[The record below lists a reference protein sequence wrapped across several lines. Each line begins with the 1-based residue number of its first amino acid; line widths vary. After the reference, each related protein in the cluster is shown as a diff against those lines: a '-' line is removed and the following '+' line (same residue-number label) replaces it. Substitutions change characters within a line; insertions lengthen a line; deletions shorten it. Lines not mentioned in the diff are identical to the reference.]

1 MSLEAAVERDT
12 RPESAVG
19 TDQRHKPT
27 KQTMTEPRRRALGW
41 IGTRL
46 SDHRAELVEVRDEVD
61 SMRRAMDERI
71 ATAGKAL
78 TRLAAERGDLQR
90 ERDLLRQS
98 LAEKSRVAAR
108 LRLELEQARAH
119 NEELLAATLP
129 AALQVA
135 TQISDDPTSPP
146 EKSGFRQNLA
156 MASEL
161 KDARAEAAAL
171 KAKLEEAEEDAARHS
186 SRAALEALPYEAENR
201 ALRADLDAGAAELT
215 RLRDALAR
223 AEDESARSEE
233 AHRAEVR
240 ELTRRHDDAMA
251 ATAAAGATELLRAHA
266 EEAAALRAE
275 TRDSKT
281 AAAKAQAEAQA
292 AKAQLANTQAQL
304 ASLEAQLANT
314 QAQLASLEEAARG
327 RDARVDE
334 VACVAD
340 ALRADLEAEKAKAEA
355 AQTETERLRSE
366 LVAARD
372 TQILPD
378 LAALD
383 EMESRLHS
391 LAGSLRARER
401 EVASLN
407 GTVEAQVME
416 RRALAEELRGA
427 REEAAKLAVKLE
439 KERELRRRAPR
450 GSQNAGNGGGKD
462 RPMTKSMSR
471 AFKTLRY

>member
-1 MSLEAAVERDT
+1 
-12 RPESAVG
+12 
-19 TDQRHKPT
+19 
-27 KQTMTEPRRRALGW
+27 MTEPRRRALGW

-46 SDHRAELVEVRDEVD
+46 SDHRAKLVEVRDEVD

-119 NEELLAATLP
+119 NEELLAQTLP

-156 MASEL
+156 MAGEL
-161 KDARAEAAAL
+161 RDARAEAAAL

-186 SRAALEALPYEAENR
+186 SRAALGALPYEAETR
-201 ALRADLDAGAAELT
+201 ALRAELNAAAAELT
-215 RLRDALAR
+215 RAKDALAR
-223 AEDESARSEE
+223 AEDERTRSEE
-233 AHRAEVR
+233 SHRAEVR

-251 ATAAAGATELLRAHA
+251 AMAARRSNDDEAAAKRELLRAHA
-266 EEAAALRAE
+266 EESAALRAE
-275 TRDSKT
+275 TRDSK
-281 AAAKAQAEAQA
+281 AAAARAEAA
-292 AKAQLANTQAQL
+292 A
-304 ASLEAQLANT
+304 EAAR
-314 QAQLASLEEAARG
+314 AQLASLEEAARG
-327 RDARVDE
+327 RDARVEE
-334 VACVAD
+334 VVGVAD
-340 ALRADLEAEKAKAEA
+340 ALRAELEAEKAKAASA
-355 AQTETERLRSE
+355 AAKAAAETERLRSE
-366 LVAARD
+366 LVAARH

-391 LAGSLRARER
+391 LAGTLRARER

-407 GTVEAQVME
+407 GVVEAQVME
-416 RRALAEELRGA
+416 RRALAEELRVA
-427 REEAAKLAVKLE
+427 REEAAALKAALE
-439 KERELRRRAPR
+439 KEREHRRRAPLR
-450 GSQNAGNGGGKD
+450 GSQNGGGNGGEKD

>member
-1 MSLEAAVERDT
+1 
-12 RPESAVG
+12 
-19 TDQRHKPT
+19 
-27 KQTMTEPRRRALGW
+27 MTEPRRRALGW

-223 AEDESARSEE
+223 AEDESAQSEE

-266 EEAAALRAE
+266 EETAALRAE

-292 AKAQLANTQAQL
+292 ARAQLANTR
-304 ASLEAQLANT
+304 
-314 QAQLASLEEAARG
+314 AQLASLEEAARAQAASLEEAARE

-334 VACVAD
+334 VARVAD
-340 ALRADLEAEKAKAEA
+340 ALRAELEAARA
-355 AQTETERLRSE
+355 ETERLRSE
-366 LVAARD
+366 LVVARE

-416 RRALAEELRGA
+416 RVALAEELRGA
-427 REEAAKLAVKLE
+427 REEAAKTAAKLE

>member
-1 MSLEAAVERDT
+1 
-12 RPESAVG
+12 
-19 TDQRHKPT
+19 
-27 KQTMTEPRRRALGW
+27 MTEPRRRALGW

-135 TQISDDPTSPP
+135 TQSSDDPTSPP

-161 KDARAEAAAL
+161 RDARAEAAAL

-186 SRAALEALPYEAENR
+186 SRAALGALPYEAETR
-201 ALRADLDAGAAELT
+201 ALRAELNAAAAELT
-215 RLRDALAR
+215 RAKDALAR
-223 AEDESARSEE
+223 AEDERTRSEE
-233 AHRAEVR
+233 SHRAEVR

-251 ATAAAGATELLRAHA
+251 AMAARRSNDDEAAAKRELLRAHA
-266 EEAAALRAE
+266 EESAALRAE
-275 TRDSKT
+275 TRDSK
-281 AAAKAQAEAQA
+281 AAAARAEAA
-292 AKAQLANTQAQL
+292 A
-304 ASLEAQLANT
+304 EAAR
-314 QAQLASLEEAARG
+314 AQLASLEEAARG
-327 RDARVDE
+327 RDARVEE
-334 VACVAD
+334 VVGVAD
-340 ALRADLEAEKAKAEA
+340 ALRAELEAEKAKAESA
-355 AQTETERLRSE
+355 AAKAAAETERLRSE
-366 LVAARD
+366 LVAARH

-391 LAGSLRARER
+391 LAGTLRARER

-427 REEAAKLAVKLE
+427 RDREAKLAAALE

-450 GSQNAGNGGGKD
+450 GSQNAGTNAGGKD

>member
-1 MSLEAAVERDT
+1 
-12 RPESAVG
+12 
-19 TDQRHKPT
+19 
-27 KQTMTEPRRRALGW
+27 MTEPRRRALGW

-223 AEDESARSEE
+223 AEDESAQSEE

-251 ATAAAGATELLRAHA
+251 ATAAAGATELLRVHA
-266 EEAAALRAE
+266 EETAALRAE

-292 AKAQLANTQAQL
+292 AKAQLANTRAQL
-304 ASLEAQLANT
+304 AST
-314 QAQLASLEEAARG
+314 RAQLASLEEAARG

-334 VACVAD
+334 VARVAD
-340 ALRADLEAEKAKAEA
+340 ALRAELEAEKAKAEA
-355 AQTETERLRSE
+355 AEMETERLRSE
-366 LVAARD
+366 LVVARE

-416 RRALAEELRGA
+416 RVALAEELRGA
-427 REEAAKLAVKLE
+427 REEAAKTAAKLE

>member
-1 MSLEAAVERDT
+1 
-12 RPESAVG
+12 
-19 TDQRHKPT
+19 
-27 KQTMTEPRRRALGW
+27 MTEPRRRALGW

-223 AEDESARSEE
+223 AEDESAQSEE

-251 ATAAAGATELLRAHA
+251 ATAAAGATELLRVHA
-266 EEAAALRAE
+266 EETAALRAE

-281 AAAKAQAEAQA
+281 AKARAEAQA

-304 ASLEAQLANT
+304 ANTRAQLASLEEAARA
-314 QAQLASLEEAARG
+314 QAASLEEAARG

-334 VACVAD
+334 VARVAD
-340 ALRADLEAEKAKAEA
+340 ALRAELEAEKAKAEA
-355 AQTETERLRSE
+355 ARAETERLRSE
-366 LVAARD
+366 LVVARE

-416 RRALAEELRGA
+416 RVALAEELRGA
-427 REEAAKLAVKLE
+427 REEAAKTAAKLE

>member
-1 MSLEAAVERDT
+1 
-12 RPESAVG
+12 
-19 TDQRHKPT
+19 
-27 KQTMTEPRRRALGW
+27 MTEPRRRALGW

-161 KDARAEAAAL
+161 RDARAEAAAL

-186 SRAALEALPYEAENR
+186 SRAALGALPYEAETR
-201 ALRADLDAGAAELT
+201 ALRAELDAGTAELT
-215 RLRDALAR
+215 RLKVALAR
-223 AEDESARSEE
+223 AEDEWTRSEE

-240 ELTRRHDDAMA
+240 ELTRRHDDAVAAMA
-251 ATAAAGATELLRAHA
+251 ARADAAELLRAHA
-266 EEAAALRAE
+266 EENASLRGE
-275 TRDSKT
+275 LRDSKT
-281 AAAKAQAEAQA
+281 AAARARAAAEAA
-292 AKAQLANTQAQL
+292 RARA
-304 ASLEAQLANT
+304 
-314 QAQLASLEEAARG
+314 ASLEETARG

-334 VACVAD
+334 AMGHVD
-340 ALRADLEAEKAKAEA
+340 ALRAELEASEATRVAAE
-355 AQTETERLRSE
+355 TETSRLRRE
-366 LVAARD
+366 LVEARE

-383 EMESRLHS
+383 EMEPRLHS

-427 REEAAKLAVKLE
+427 RDREAKLAAALE

-450 GSQNAGNGGGKD
+450 GSQNAGTNGGGKD

>member
-1 MSLEAAVERDT
+1 
-12 RPESAVG
+12 
-19 TDQRHKPT
+19 
-27 KQTMTEPRRRALGW
+27 MTEPRRRALGW

-201 ALRADLDAGAAELT
+201 ALRADLDARAAELT

-223 AEDESARSEE
+223 AEDESAQSEE

-266 EEAAALRAE
+266 EETAALRVE

-281 AAAKAQAEAQA
+281 AAAKARAEAQA
-292 AKAQLANTQAQL
+292 ARAQLANTRAQL
-304 ASLEAQLANT
+304 ASVEEAARA
-314 QAQLASLEEAARG
+314 QAASLEEAARG

-334 VACVAD
+334 VARVAD
-340 ALRADLEAEKAKAEA
+340 ALRAELEAEKAKAASA
-355 AQTETERLRSE
+355 AAKAAAETERLRSE
-366 LVAARD
+366 LVAARH

-416 RRALAEELRGA
+416 RVALAEELRGA
-427 REEAAKLAVKLE
+427 REEAAKTAAKLE

-450 GSQNAGNGGGKD
+450 GSQNAGNGVGKD

-471 AFKTLRY
+471 AFKALRY

>member
-1 MSLEAAVERDT
+1 
-12 RPESAVG
+12 
-19 TDQRHKPT
+19 
-27 KQTMTEPRRRALGW
+27 MTEPRRRALGW

-161 KDARAEAAAL
+161 KDARAEVAAL

-223 AEDESARSEE
+223 AEDESAQSEE

-266 EEAAALRAE
+266 EETAALRVE

-281 AAAKAQAEAQA
+281 AAAKARAEAQA
-292 AKAQLANTQAQL
+292 VRAQLANTRAQL
-304 ASLEAQLANT
+304 ASVEEAARA
-314 QAQLASLEEAARG
+314 QAASLEEAARG

-334 VACVAD
+334 VARVAD
-340 ALRADLEAEKAKAEA
+340 ALRAELEAEKAKAEA
-355 AQTETERLRSE
+355 TEIETERLRSE
-366 LVAARD
+366 LVVARE

-416 RRALAEELRGA
+416 RVALAEELRGA
-427 REEAAKLAVKLE
+427 REEAAKTAAKLE

>member
-1 MSLEAAVERDT
+1 
-12 RPESAVG
+12 
-19 TDQRHKPT
+19 
-27 KQTMTEPRRRALGW
+27 MTEPRRRALGW

-223 AEDESARSEE
+223 AEDESAQSEE

-251 ATAAAGATELLRAHA
+251 ATAAAGATELLRVHA
-266 EEAAALRAE
+266 EETAALRAE

-281 AAAKAQAEAQA
+281 AAAKARAEAQA
-292 AKAQLANTQAQL
+292 AKAQLANTRAQL
-304 ASLEAQLANT
+304 ASLEEAARAQA
-314 QAQLASLEEAARG
+314 ASLEEAARG

-334 VACVAD
+334 VARVAD
-340 ALRADLEAEKAKAEA
+340 ALRAELEAEKAKSEA
-355 AQTETERLRSE
+355 AEMETERLRSE
-366 LVAARD
+366 LVAARE

-416 RRALAEELRGA
+416 RVALAEELRGA
-427 REEAAKLAVKLE
+427 REEAAKTAAKLE

>member
-1 MSLEAAVERDT
+1 
-12 RPESAVG
+12 
-19 TDQRHKPT
+19 
-27 KQTMTEPRRRALGW
+27 
-41 IGTRL
+41 
-46 SDHRAELVEVRDEVD
+46 
-61 SMRRAMDERI
+61 MRRAMDERI

-119 NEELLAATLP
+119 NEELLAQTLP

-156 MASEL
+156 MAGEL
-161 KDARAEAAAL
+161 RDARAEAAAL

-215 RLRDALAR
+215 RLRDALTR
-223 AEDESARSEE
+223 AEDESAHSEE

-266 EEAAALRAE
+266 EETAALRAE
-275 TRDSKT
+275 TLDSKT
-281 AAAKAQAEAQA
+281 AAAKARAEAQA

-304 ASLEAQLANT
+304 ASLEEAARAQA
-314 QAQLASLEEAARG
+314 ASLEEAARE

-334 VACVAD
+334 VARVAD
-340 ALRADLEAEKAKAEA
+340 ALRAELEAEKAKSEA
-355 AQTETERLRSE
+355 AEMETERLRSE
-366 LVAARD
+366 LVVARE

-416 RRALAEELRGA
+416 RVALAEELRGA
-427 REEAAKLAVKLE
+427 RVEAAKTAAKLE

>member
-1 MSLEAAVERDT
+1 
-12 RPESAVG
+12 
-19 TDQRHKPT
+19 
-27 KQTMTEPRRRALGW
+27 MTEPRRRALGW

-223 AEDESARSEE
+223 AEDESAQSEE

-266 EEAAALRAE
+266 EETAALRAE

-281 AAAKAQAEAQA
+281 AAAKARAEAQA
-292 AKAQLANTQAQL
+292 AKAQLANTRAQLANTRAQL
-304 ASLEAQLANT
+304 ASLEEAARAQA
-314 QAQLASLEEAARG
+314 ASLEEAARG

-334 VACVAD
+334 VARVAD
-340 ALRADLEAEKAKAEA
+340 ALRAELEAEKAEA
-355 AQTETERLRSE
+355 ARAETERLRSE
-366 LVAARD
+366 LVVARE

-416 RRALAEELRGA
+416 RVALAEELRGA
-427 REEAAKLAVKLE
+427 REEAAKTAAKLE

>member
-1 MSLEAAVERDT
+1 
-12 RPESAVG
+12 
-19 TDQRHKPT
+19 
-27 KQTMTEPRRRALGW
+27 MTEPRRRALGW

-119 NEELLAATLP
+119 NEELLAQTLP

-156 MASEL
+156 MAGEL
-161 KDARAEAAAL
+161 RDARAEAAAL

-186 SRAALEALPYEAENR
+186 SRAALGALPYEAETR
-201 ALRADLDAGAAELT
+201 ALRAELNAAAAELT
-215 RLRDALAR
+215 RAKDALAR
-223 AEDESARSEE
+223 AEDERTRSEE
-233 AHRAEVR
+233 SHRAEVR

-251 ATAAAGATELLRAHA
+251 AMAARRSNDDEAAAKRELLRAHA
-266 EEAAALRAE
+266 EESAALRAE
-275 TRDSKT
+275 TRDSK
-281 AAAKAQAEAQA
+281 AAAARAEAA
-292 AKAQLANTQAQL
+292 A
-304 ASLEAQLANT
+304 EAAR
-314 QAQLASLEEAARG
+314 AQLASLEEAARG
-327 RDARVDE
+327 RDARVEE
-334 VACVAD
+334 VVGVAD
-340 ALRADLEAEKAKAEA
+340 ALRAELEAEKAKAESA
-355 AQTETERLRSE
+355 AAKAAAETERLRSE
-366 LVAARD
+366 LVAARH

-416 RRALAEELRGA
+416 RVALAEELRGA
-427 REEAAKLAVKLE
+427 REEAARTAAKLE

>member
-1 MSLEAAVERDT
+1 
-12 RPESAVG
+12 
-19 TDQRHKPT
+19 
-27 KQTMTEPRRRALGW
+27 MTEPRRRALGW

-161 KDARAEAAAL
+161 KDARAEVAAL

-223 AEDESARSEE
+223 AEDESSQSEE

-266 EEAAALRAE
+266 EETAALRVE

-281 AAAKAQAEAQA
+281 AAAKARAEAQA
-292 AKAQLANTQAQL
+292 VRAQLANTRAQL
-304 ASLEAQLANT
+304 ASVEEAARA
-314 QAQLASLEEAARG
+314 QAASLEEAARG

-334 VACVAD
+334 VARVAD
-340 ALRADLEAEKAKAEA
+340 ALRAELEAEKAKAEA
-355 AQTETERLRSE
+355 TEIETERLRSE
-366 LVAARD
+366 LVVARE

-416 RRALAEELRGA
+416 RVALAEELRGA
-427 REEAAKLAVKLE
+427 REEAAKTAAKLE

>member
-1 MSLEAAVERDT
+1 
-12 RPESAVG
+12 
-19 TDQRHKPT
+19 
-27 KQTMTEPRRRALGW
+27 MTEPRRRALGW

-223 AEDESARSEE
+223 AEDESAQSEE

-266 EEAAALRAE
+266 EETAALRAE

-281 AAAKAQAEAQA
+281 AAAKARAEAQA
-292 AKAQLANTQAQL
+292 AKAQLANTRAQL
-304 ASLEAQLANT
+304 ASLEEAARAQA
-314 QAQLASLEEAARG
+314 ASLEEAARG

-334 VACVAD
+334 VARVAD
-340 ALRADLEAEKAKAEA
+340 ALRAELEAEKAKSEA
-355 AQTETERLRSE
+355 ARAETERLRSE
-366 LVAARD
+366 LVAARE

-416 RRALAEELRGA
+416 RVALAEELRGA
-427 REEAAKLAVKLE
+427 REEAAKTAAKLE

>member
-1 MSLEAAVERDT
+1 
-12 RPESAVG
+12 
-19 TDQRHKPT
+19 
-27 KQTMTEPRRRALGW
+27 MTEPRRRALGW

-223 AEDESARSEE
+223 AEDESAQSEE

-251 ATAAAGATELLRAHA
+251 ATAAAGATELLRVHA
-266 EEAAALRAE
+266 EETAALRAE

-281 AAAKAQAEAQA
+281 AAAKARAEAQA

-304 ASLEAQLANT
+304 ANTRAQLASLEEAARA
-314 QAQLASLEEAARG
+314 QAASLEEAARG

-334 VACVAD
+334 VARVAD
-340 ALRADLEAEKAKAEA
+340 ALRAELEAEKAEA
-355 AQTETERLRSE
+355 ARAETERLRSE
-366 LVAARD
+366 LVVARE

-416 RRALAEELRGA
+416 RVALAEELRGA
-427 REEAAKLAVKLE
+427 REEAAKTAAKLE

>member
-1 MSLEAAVERDT
+1 
-12 RPESAVG
+12 
-19 TDQRHKPT
+19 
-27 KQTMTEPRRRALGW
+27 MTEPRRRALGW

-119 NEELLAATLP
+119 NEELLAQTLP

-156 MASEL
+156 MAGEL
-161 KDARAEAAAL
+161 RDARAEAAAL

-186 SRAALEALPYEAENR
+186 SRAALGALPYEAETR
-201 ALRADLDAGAAELT
+201 ALRAELNAAAAELT
-215 RLRDALAR
+215 RAKDALAR
-223 AEDESARSEE
+223 AEDERTRSEE
-233 AHRAEVR
+233 SHRAEVR
-240 ELTRRHDDAMA
+240 ELTRRHDDALAAMA
-251 ATAAAGATELLRAHA
+251 ARRSNDDEAAAKRELLRAHA
-266 EEAAALRAE
+266 EESAALRAE
-275 TRDSKT
+275 TRDSK
-281 AAAKAQAEAQA
+281 AAAARAEAA
-292 AKAQLANTQAQL
+292 A
-304 ASLEAQLANT
+304 EAAR
-314 QAQLASLEEAARG
+314 AQLASLEEAARG
-327 RDARVDE
+327 RDARVEE
-334 VACVAD
+334 VVGVAD
-340 ALRADLEAEKAKAEA
+340 ALRAELEAEKAKAESA
-355 AQTETERLRSE
+355 AAKAAAETERLRSE
-366 LVAARD
+366 LVAARH

-391 LAGSLRARER
+391 LAGTLRARER

-407 GTVEAQVME
+407 GVVEAQVME
-416 RRALAEELRGA
+416 RRALAEELRNA
-427 REEAAKLAVKLE
+427 REEAAALKAAIE
-439 KERELRRRAPR
+439 KERELRRRAPPR
-450 GSQNAGNGGGKD
+450 GSQNGGGNGGGKD

>member
-1 MSLEAAVERDT
+1 
-12 RPESAVG
+12 
-19 TDQRHKPT
+19 
-27 KQTMTEPRRRALGW
+27 MTEPRRRALGW

-161 KDARAEAAAL
+161 RDARAEAAAL

-186 SRAALEALPYEAENR
+186 SRAALGALPYEAETR
-201 ALRADLDAGAAELT
+201 ALRAELDAGTAELT
-215 RLRDALAR
+215 RLKVALAR
-223 AEDESARSEE
+223 AEDEWTRSEE

-240 ELTRRHDDAMA
+240 ELTLRHDDAVAAMA
-251 ATAAAGATELLRAHA
+251 ARADAAELLRAHA
-266 EEAAALRAE
+266 EENASLRGE
-275 TRDSKT
+275 LRDSKT
-281 AAAKAQAEAQA
+281 AAARARAAAEAA
-292 AKAQLANTQAQL
+292 RARA
-304 ASLEAQLANT
+304 
-314 QAQLASLEEAARG
+314 ASLEETARG

-334 VACVAD
+334 AMGHVD
-340 ALRADLEAEKAKAEA
+340 ALRAELEASEATRVAAE
-355 AQTETERLRSE
+355 TETSRLRRE
-366 LVAARD
+366 LVEARE

-427 REEAAKLAVKLE
+427 RDREAKLAAALE

-450 GSQNAGNGGGKD
+450 GSQNAGTNGGGKD

>member
-1 MSLEAAVERDT
+1 
-12 RPESAVG
+12 
-19 TDQRHKPT
+19 
-27 KQTMTEPRRRALGW
+27 MTEPRRRALGW

-161 KDARAEAAAL
+161 RDARAEAAAL

-186 SRAALEALPYEAENR
+186 SRAALGALPYEAETR
-201 ALRADLDAGAAELT
+201 ALRAELDAGTAELT
-215 RLRDALAR
+215 RLKVALAR
-223 AEDESARSEE
+223 AEDEWTRSEE

-240 ELTRRHDDAMA
+240 ELTRRHDDAVAAMA
-251 ATAAAGATELLRAHA
+251 ARADAAELLRAHA
-266 EEAAALRAE
+266 EENASLRGE
-275 TRDSKT
+275 LRDSKT
-281 AAAKAQAEAQA
+281 AAARARAAAEAA
-292 AKAQLANTQAQL
+292 RARA
-304 ASLEAQLANT
+304 
-314 QAQLASLEEAARG
+314 ASLEETARG

-334 VACVAD
+334 AMGHVD
-340 ALRADLEAEKAKAEA
+340 ALRAELEASEAARGKAE
-355 AQTETERLRSE
+355 TETSRLRRE
-366 LVAARD
+366 LVEARE

-391 LAGSLRARER
+391 LAGTLRARER
-401 EVASLN
+401 EVATLN

-427 REEAAKLAVKLE
+427 RDREAKLAAALE

-450 GSQNAGNGGGKD
+450 GSQNAGTNGGGKD

>member
-1 MSLEAAVERDT
+1 
-12 RPESAVG
+12 
-19 TDQRHKPT
+19 
-27 KQTMTEPRRRALGW
+27 MTEPRRRALGW

-161 KDARAEAAAL
+161 RDARAEAAAL

-186 SRAALEALPYEAENR
+186 SRAALGALPYEAETR
-201 ALRADLDAGAAELT
+201 ALRAELDAGTAELT
-215 RLRDALAR
+215 RLRVALAR
-223 AEDESARSEE
+223 GEDEWARSEE

-240 ELTRRHDDAMA
+240 ELTRRHDDAVAAMA
-251 ATAAAGATELLRAHA
+251 ARRSNDDDAAAAAARADAAELLRAHA
-266 EEAAALRAE
+266 EEIASLRGE
-275 TRDSKT
+275 LRDSKT
-281 AAAKAQAEAQA
+281 EAARARAAAEAARAQA
-292 AKAQLANTQAQL
+292 
-304 ASLEAQLANT
+304 
-314 QAQLASLEEAARG
+314 ASLEETARG

-334 VACVAD
+334 AMGHVD
-340 ALRADLEAEKAKAEA
+340 ALRAELEASEAARGKAE
-355 AQTETERLRSE
+355 TETSRLRGE
-366 LVAARD
+366 LVEARE

-391 LAGSLRARER
+391 LAGTLRARER

-427 REEAAKLAVKLE
+427 RDREAKLAAALE

-450 GSQNAGNGGGKD
+450 GSQNAGTNAGGKD

>member
-171 KAKLEEAEEDAARHS
+171 KAKLEQAEEDAARHS

-223 AEDESARSEE
+223 AEDESAQSEE

-266 EEAAALRAE
+266 EETAALRAE

-281 AAAKAQAEAQA
+281 AAKAQAEAQA

-304 ASLEAQLANT
+304 ASLE
-314 QAQLASLEEAARG
+314 EAARE

-334 VACVAD
+334 VARVAD
-340 ALRADLEAEKAKAEA
+340 ALRAELEAEKAKAEA
-355 AQTETERLRSE
+355 TEIETERLRSE
-366 LVAARD
+366 LVVARE

-416 RRALAEELRGA
+416 RVALAEELRGA
-427 REEAAKLAVKLE
+427 REEAAKTAAKLE

>member
-1 MSLEAAVERDT
+1 
-12 RPESAVG
+12 
-19 TDQRHKPT
+19 
-27 KQTMTEPRRRALGW
+27 MTEPRRRALGW

-161 KDARAEAAAL
+161 RDARAEAAAL

-186 SRAALEALPYEAENR
+186 SRAALGALPYEAETR
-201 ALRADLDAGAAELT
+201 ALRAELDAGTAELT
-215 RLRDALAR
+215 RLKVALAR
-223 AEDESARSEE
+223 AEDEWTRSEE

-240 ELTRRHDDAMA
+240 ELTRRHDDAVAAMA
-251 ATAAAGATELLRAHA
+251 ARADAAELLRAHA
-266 EEAAALRAE
+266 EENASLRGE
-275 TRDSKT
+275 LRDSKT
-281 AAAKAQAEAQA
+281 AAARARAAAEAA
-292 AKAQLANTQAQL
+292 RARA
-304 ASLEAQLANT
+304 
-314 QAQLASLEEAARG
+314 ASLEETARG

-334 VACVAD
+334 AMGHVD
-340 ALRADLEAEKAKAEA
+340 ALRAELEASEATRVAAE
-355 AQTETERLRSE
+355 TETSRLRRE
-366 LVAARD
+366 LVEARE

-427 REEAAKLAVKLE
+427 RDREAKLAAALE

-450 GSQNAGNGGGKD
+450 GSQNAGTNGGGKD

>member
-1 MSLEAAVERDT
+1 
-12 RPESAVG
+12 
-19 TDQRHKPT
+19 
-27 KQTMTEPRRRALGW
+27 MTEPRRRALGW

-223 AEDESARSEE
+223 AEDESAQSEE

-266 EEAAALRAE
+266 EETAALRAE

-281 AAAKAQAEAQA
+281 AAAKAQGEAQA

-304 ASLEAQLANT
+304 ANTRAQLASLEEAARA
-314 QAQLASLEEAARG
+314 QAASLEEAARG

-334 VACVAD
+334 VARVAD
-340 ALRADLEAEKAKAEA
+340 ALRAELEAEKAKAEA
-355 AQTETERLRSE
+355 TRAETERLRSE
-366 LVAARD
+366 LVAARE

-416 RRALAEELRGA
+416 RVALAEELRGA
-427 REEAAKLAVKLE
+427 REEAAKTAAKLE

>member
-1 MSLEAAVERDT
+1 
-12 RPESAVG
+12 
-19 TDQRHKPT
+19 
-27 KQTMTEPRRRALGW
+27 MTEPRRRALGW

-215 RLRDALAR
+215 RLRDSLAR
-223 AEDESARSEE
+223 AEDESAQSEE

-266 EEAAALRAE
+266 EETAALRAE

-281 AAAKAQAEAQA
+281 AAKAQAEAQA

-304 ASLEAQLANT
+304 ANTRAQLASLEEAARA
-314 QAQLASLEEAARG
+314 QAASLEEAARG

-334 VACVAD
+334 VARVAD
-340 ALRADLEAEKAKAEA
+340 ALRAELEAEKAKAEA
-355 AQTETERLRSE
+355 TRAETERLRSE
-366 LVAARD
+366 LVVARE

-416 RRALAEELRGA
+416 RVALAEELRGA
-427 REEAAKLAVKLE
+427 REEAAKTAAKLE

>member
-1 MSLEAAVERDT
+1 
-12 RPESAVG
+12 
-19 TDQRHKPT
+19 
-27 KQTMTEPRRRALGW
+27 MTEPRRRALGW

-161 KDARAEAAAL
+161 KDARAEVAAL

-223 AEDESARSEE
+223 AEDESAQSEE

-266 EEAAALRAE
+266 EETAALRAE

-281 AAAKAQAEAQA
+281 AAAKAQGEAQA

-304 ASLEAQLANT
+304 ANTQAQLANT
-314 QAQLASLEEAARG
+314 RAQLASLEEAARAQAASLEEAARG

-334 VACVAD
+334 VVCVAD
-340 ALRADLEAEKAKAEA
+340 ALRAELEAEKAKSEA
-355 AQTETERLRSE
+355 ARAETERLRSE
-366 LVAARD
+366 LVVARE

-416 RRALAEELRGA
+416 RVALAEELRGA
-427 REEAAKLAVKLE
+427 REEAAKTAAKLE